1 MRDID
6 FADLIARV
14 KAGDEAAIATLI
26 ERFGPEVRIMV
37 RSRLPDKLR
46 GQFDTM
52 DFAQVVWSSVVADCR
67 DRAEPFDEPKHLIG
81 FLSGVIKNKVAHEHR
96 RLTRTRKYD
105 VAREEPLYV
114 RRGDREVPREVSA
127 PDPTPSEYAQ
137 ADDRLDQLT
146 RGRTPQE
153 VRIIDLRLDGRTYD
167 EIALELGMNEKAVRR
182 VIDSIRERMEARG
195 WR

>member
-1 MRDID
+1 MGDID
-6 FADLIARV
+6 FAELIVRV
-14 KAGDEAAIATLI
+14 KAGDEEAIARLI
-26 ERFGPEVRIMV
+26 EQFGPEVRIMV

-52 DFAQVVWSSVVADCR
+52 DFAQVVWNSVVVNCR
-67 DRAEPFDEPKHLIG
+67 ERAEPFDEPKHLIG
-81 FLSGVIKNKVAHEHR
+81 FLIGVVKNKVAQEHR

-105 VAREEPLYV
+105 VGREEPLYV

-153 VRIIDLRLDGRTYD
+153 IRVVDLRLAGLTFD
-167 EIALELGMNEKAVRR
+167 EIAVELGIHEKAVRR
-182 VIDSIRERMEARG
+182 VIESIRERMEARQ